1 MTITENEAAKSD
13 GSAEVVPFGELRIT
27 DKNKGEKLR
36 KKVDVL

>member
-1 MTITENEAAKSD
+1 
-13 GSAEVVPFGELRIT
+13 VVPFGELRIT